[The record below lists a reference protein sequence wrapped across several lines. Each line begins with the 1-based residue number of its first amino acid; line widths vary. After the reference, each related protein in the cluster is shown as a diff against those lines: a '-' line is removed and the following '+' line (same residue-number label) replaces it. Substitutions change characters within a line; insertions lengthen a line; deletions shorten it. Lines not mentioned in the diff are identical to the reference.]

1 MDLMQ
6 AIKERRSVRKF
17 KPDPV
22 GDELLRTILEAGR
35 WAPSWANTQ
44 CWRFIVIRDSAIKA
58 SLAQTRGKGNP
69 AGEAIR
75 NAPITIA
82 ICGVLRESGF
92 YKGEAPT
99 EKGDWYMFDTA
110 LAAQNMM
117 LTAYSLGLGT
127 VAVGLFDAQKVS
139 QILDMPENISV
150 VLLMP
155 LGYPDEEPK
164 NPGRKELP
172 QLLSYDKYSA
182 T

>member
-1 MDLMQ
+1 MDLME

-22 GDELLRTILEAGR
+22 SDELLNSVLEAGR

-44 CWRFIVIRDSAIKA
+44 CWRFVVVRDVEIKA
-58 SLAQTRGKGNP
+58 RLAEIKGKGNP

-75 NAPITIA
+75 NAPVTIA
-82 ICGVLRESGF
+82 ICGMLKQSGY

-117 LTAYSLGLGT
+117 LAAHSLGLGT
-127 VAVGLFDAQKVS
+127 VPVGLFDAAKAA
-139 QILDMPENISV
+139 QILGVPSNIAV
-150 VLLMP
+150 VLFLPM
-155 LGYPDEEPK
+155 GYPEEQPTA
-164 NPGRKELP
+164 PRRKELSEIVSRDRYG
-172 QLLSYDKYSA
+172 QN
-182 T
+182 